1 MPATKLGGPVP
12 NWKNVKAFMEKYDL
26 KKSKAYELIKE
37 NDFPVLKTGKKGIRV
52 NLNAT
57 DEWFAR
63 NYN

>member
-1 MPATKLGGPVP
+1 MPATKLGGVP
-12 NWKNVKAFMEKYDL
+12 NWKSVKAFMEKYDL
-26 KKSKAYELIKE
+26 KRTRAYELVKQD
-37 NDFPVLKTGKKGIRV
+37 DFPKMKTGKKGMRV

>member
-1 MPATKLGGPVP
+1 MPATKLGGVP
-12 NWKNVKAFMEKYDL
+12 NWKSVKAFMEKYDL
-26 KKSKAYELIKE
+26 KKSKAYELIKQ
-37 NDFPVLKTGKKGIRV
+37 DGFPKMKIGDSGIRV